1 MKTAGKTFMK
11 KEILKTVAG
20 VMAATIFVSGCGLQ
34 GKTDATDEAD
44 KSETTEVVAEAS
56 TEETSTSVERES
68 TGQDHLSAVRKVF
81 EDDEDLFVDETDF
94 CVDYKSGFFVST
106 SKWDDY
112 VDELGYPEKYEENNK
127 GFISSEDGYRW
138 EMRYPASFQDPYDF
152 RVVLVSPSME
162 REGADTYID
171 YIAFDQT
178 PTMRGIKAGD
188 SLEDVKYAYGK
199 PNSIEPYGA
208 TSDLVSVVYSCE
220 TGDLEFVVDDTD
232 TVKYIMM
239 KFAKDSSDNNEGEFP
254 EIGAELSFRGY
265 YSYQGPEMPRFFTF
279 EDSDYDVDFD
289 SMIGVDLTSEQGDFV
304 LANPYEEFEITFVL
318 TEKSMYGGE
327 IYHVEAKDIEIVK
340 DNPSAGAN
348 YDASTDP
355 LNGLVAE
362 DILTKFRATNPV
374 KDTDSIGS
382 EARALGRWVRKTIG
396 KDGFSEEIREQGVHI
411 GNAYEFCFGT
421 DIGNN
426 FDNNL
431 PGMYAVYYALK
442 DYYTSDGV
450 RNKEFYDGL
459 VEDNEYLGN
468 GDPER
473 IKDMYQDL
481 REFITAC
488 NFLIRER
495 H

>member
-1 MKTAGKTFMK
+1 MK

-44 KSETTEVVAEAS
+44 KSETTEVAAEAS
-56 TEETSTSVERES
+56 TEASTE
-68 TGQDHLSAVRKVF
+68 
-81 EDDEDLFVDETDF
+81 
-94 CVDYKSGFFVST
+94 
-106 SKWDDY
+106 
-112 VDELGYPEKYEENNK
+112 
-127 GFISSEDGYRW
+127 
-138 EMRYPASFQDPYDF
+138 AS
-152 RVVLVSPSME
+152 
-162 REGADTYID
+162 
-171 YIAFDQT
+171 
-178 PTMRGIKAGD
+178 
-188 SLEDVKYAYGK
+188 
-199 PNSIEPYGA
+199 
-208 TSDLVSVVYSCE
+208 
-220 TGDLEFVVDDTD
+220 DDTANKED
-232 TVKYIMM
+232 EPADLLLEVQET
-239 KFAKDSSDNNEGEFP
+239 FADSDEEVSHTEV
-254 EIGAELSFRGY
+254 GAELSFRGY
-265 YSYQGPEMPRFFTF
+265 YSYQGSEMPRFFTF

-340 DNPSAGAN
+340 DNPSAAAN

-382 EARALGRWVRKTIG
+382 EARELGRWVRKTIG